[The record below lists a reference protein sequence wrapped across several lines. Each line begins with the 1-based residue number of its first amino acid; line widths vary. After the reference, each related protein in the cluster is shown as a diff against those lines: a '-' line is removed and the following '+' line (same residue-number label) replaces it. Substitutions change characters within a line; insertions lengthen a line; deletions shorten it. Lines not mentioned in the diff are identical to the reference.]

1 MKFKKTD
8 LLNEVFEEVYDNII
22 DHSRWSIGYE
32 KVFKH
37 EGKFYITYY
46 SRGATEYQD
55 ESPYEYDGDEIECAE
70 VVPVEK
76 VVTVYEVKK

>member
-8 LLNEVFEEVYDNII
+8 LLNEVFEEVYNNII

-32 KVFKH
+32 KVFKY

-55 ESPYEYDGDEIECAE
+55 EAPYEYDGEEIECVE